1 MEKNLTKPELSED
14 QEYEQPRVVA
24 ILPLH
29 LVFQGSGSLLFDS
42 VSETACPAGNVS
54 DDPQGICP

>member
-1 MEKNLTKPELSED
+1 MEKILTKTEPLEE
-14 QEYEQPRVVA
+14 QIYEPPCVVA

-42 VSETACPAGNVS
+42 VSETACPVGNVS
-54 DDPQGICP
+54 DDPEGICP